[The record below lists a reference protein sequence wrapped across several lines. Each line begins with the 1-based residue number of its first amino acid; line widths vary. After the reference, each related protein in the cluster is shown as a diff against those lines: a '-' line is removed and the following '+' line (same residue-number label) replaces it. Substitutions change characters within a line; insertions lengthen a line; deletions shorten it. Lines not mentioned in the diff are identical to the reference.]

1 MYKKESE
8 EEILYVILNNDDSS
22 AEITLPEELNE
33 ISCTD
38 CIEEKDI
45 ILNKNIKVL
54 PFEYKIYIQNK

>member
-8 EEILYVILNNDDSS
+8 EEILYVILNNDNTDI
-22 AEITLPEELNE
+22 EIPLPEELKDTTC
-33 ISCTD
+33 ID